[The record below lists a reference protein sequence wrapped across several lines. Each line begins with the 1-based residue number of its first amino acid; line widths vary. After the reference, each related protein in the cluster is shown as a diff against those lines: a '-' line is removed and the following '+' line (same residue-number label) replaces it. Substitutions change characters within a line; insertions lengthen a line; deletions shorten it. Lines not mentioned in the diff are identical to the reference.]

1 MKLREWIEGSGV
13 YSIPASELTDEAW
26 FIRDTRP
33 SKPGQIASLLHICTR
48 DIDPGFEEE
57 SYVIT
62 TGVVRWNQVQGYYM
76 CLGCKDQFED
86 EEHLRGIW
94 EDGLGTGDEAHA

>member
-1 MKLREWIEGSGV
+1 MKLKEWIEGSGV
-13 YSIPASELTDEAW
+13 YSIPAEDLPEEAW
-26 FIRDTRP
+26 FIRDPQSNR
-33 SKPGQIASLLHICTR
+33 PGQPGPLMHICTR
-48 DIDPGFEEE
+48 DIDPGFTDE

-62 TGVVRWNQVQGYYM
+62 TGHVRWNQVQGYYM
-76 CLGCKDQFED
+76 CLGCSDKFED